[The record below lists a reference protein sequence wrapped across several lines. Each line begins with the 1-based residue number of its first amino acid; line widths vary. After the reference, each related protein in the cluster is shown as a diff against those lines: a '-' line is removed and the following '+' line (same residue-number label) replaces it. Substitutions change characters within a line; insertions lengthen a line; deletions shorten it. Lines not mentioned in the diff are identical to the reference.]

1 MRPDL
6 TERLLRLT
14 SAELELMQD
23 LYQARFVTSDQA
35 LALAGIAG
43 GSLGALAQAG
53 LVRQVEIDAGTVLY
67 LTQTGRRAAL
77 ALLGSEAASGQRAYA
92 ALRLAHEIRRSE
104 LYLALRQ
111 AGMPPLAYRAE
122 PRLGYR
128 SAAGL
133 GERTL
138 VPDALVRTWQ
148 GEALIEVDRGTEGPG
163 QLRHKWLRYREW
175 QEVTSER
182 RLYILADAPERIG
195 AGLAAAGLR
204 PQVRADAMEL
214 ARLIWSRGSEQP

>member
-35 LALAGIAG
+35 RALAGIAG

-148 GEALIEVDRGTEGPG
+148 GEALIEVDRGTEGTS

-175 QEVTSER
+175 QEEVGGR
-182 RLYILADAPERIG
+182 RLYVLADEPLRIAASLG
-195 AGLAAAGLR
+195 EAGLDATVLGEPDAIAR
-204 PQVRADAMEL
+204 QV
-214 ARLIWSRGSEQP
+214 WP